1 MKGKIVRKAVLY
13 IIGMFILALGIS
25 FSVKSAFG
33 VSPVT
38 SVAFVMARLM
48 SITLGVATIIL
59 YVIYVGAQYLLLRK
73 KFPLKYLLQIPVSFI
88 FGYFTDF
95 TTFLISPIHATGY
108 FLRAVCL
115 VVGIMCVALGVK
127 FYLRSEIVPVPGD
140 GIMLAIA
147 QVTKMPVP
155 RTKIIFDCSSA
166 ALSIIVSL
174 LVYRDIWGIGIG
186 TIVAALGTGQ
196 MLKVF
201 GLLLDKKITLFLDG
215 GHNKSEMKE
224 SE

>member
-1 MKGKIVRKAVLY
+1 MPYFTFKSCAFLFGSFAFLRNECYNKNIEMDGKSPRRKPRMKGKIVRKAVLY

-38 SVAFVMARLM
+38 SVAFAMARLM

-95 TTFLISPIHATGY
+95 TTFLS
-108 FLRAVCL
+108 F
-115 VVGIMCVALGVK
+115 
-127 FYLRSEIVPVPGD
+127 
-140 GIMLAIA
+140 
-147 QVTKMPVP
+147 
-155 RTKIIFDCSSA
+155 
-166 ALSIIVSL
+166 
-174 LVYRDIWGIGIG
+174 
-186 TIVAALGTGQ
+186 
-196 MLKVF
+196 
-201 GLLLDKKITLFLDG
+201 
-215 GHNKSEMKE
+215 
-224 SE
+224 